1 MEYRIVQS
9 CKYQGGDYWDWS
21 AWLDG
26 SPDTLAGI
34 ESVTWILHPS
44 FPRPRIKRQSR
55 KTGFRLK
62 ASGWGTFL
70 LKAVLHKK
78 QGASQVISHMLELP
92 YPSHNPADNSGE
104 ASPEHSA
111 PTPGNRAIP
120 YVFLSYASEDAR
132 PASHARAALT
142 DLGVRVRDAS
152 EIKPGLP
159 FDAAV
164 RKMIRESA
172 GVVSVLGSDYAS
184 PYVIAE
190 MKLARAEEK
199 PLLALLPEGVD
210 RPSGLLPD
218 LQELRF
224 SLESN
229 QPNVQLEGFVASL
242 RPGGGG

>member
-44 FPRPRIKRQSR
+44 FPRPRIKHQSR

-92 YPSHNPADNSGE
+92 YPSHNPAANSGE

-111 PTPGNRAIP
+111 PTPGNSAIP
-120 YVFLSYASEDAR
+120 DVFLSYASEDAR
-132 PASHARAALT
+132 PASHPRAALT
-142 DLGVRVRDAS
+142 ELGVRDGDAG
-152 EIKPGLP
+152 EIKPRPPL
-159 FDAAV
+159 AA
-164 RKMIRESA
+164 R
-172 GVVSVLGSDYAS
+172 
-184 PYVIAE
+184 
-190 MKLARAEEK
+190 
-199 PLLALLPEGVD
+199 
-210 RPSGLLPD
+210 
-218 LQELRF
+218 
-224 SLESN
+224 
-229 QPNVQLEGFVASL
+229 
-242 RPGGGG
+242 